1 MDEKKIQQTMKETK
15 QHIARVNE
23 VGDIFTRKFKER
35 LLLHDQSKLE
45 EPERTMFA
53 KHTENLNQLEYGTDD
68 YEKEIEEMKKDCLN
82 HHYENNSHHPEHFEN
97 GIYDMNLFDLLE
109 MICDWKA
116 ASERTK
122 DGNFKKSLEINM
134 KRFSIPEPLSSII
147 LRSVECFD
155 NGSSREDEEIW

>member
-53 KHTENLNQLEYGTDD
+53 KHTENLNQLEYGTDA

-97 GIYDMNLFDLLE
+97 IEDMNELDIIE
-109 MICDWKA
+109 MVCDWYARSMQYKTDFL
-116 ASERTK
+116 SFVVSRQESRFHFPNEMFDK
-122 DGNFKKSLEINM
+122 IYRYCEIIN
-134 KRFSIPEPLSSII
+134 SDL
-147 LRSVECFD
+147 
-155 NGSSREDEEIW
+155 

>member
-68 YEKEIEEMKKDCLN
+68 YEKEIKSIQQEISNDP
-82 HHYENNSHHPEHFEN
+82 Y
-97 GIYDMNLFDLLE
+97 NLDLISRKQELINTQRE
-109 MICDWKA
+109 LI
-116 ASERTK
+116 
-122 DGNFKKSLEINM
+122 KSA
-134 KRFSIPEPLSSII
+134 
-147 LRSVECFD
+147 
-155 NGSSREDEEIW
+155 

>member
-1 MDEKKIQQTMKETK
+1 MKKKIQQTMKETK

-82 HHYENNSHHPEHFEN
+82 HHYENNSHHPEHF
-97 GIYDMNLFDLLE
+97 
-109 MICDWKA
+109 
-116 ASERTK
+116 
-122 DGNFKKSLEINM
+122 
-134 KRFSIPEPLSSII
+134 
-147 LRSVECFD
+147 
-155 NGSSREDEEIW
+155 